1 MVINNNPEKLS
12 FCQKNCIKINW
23 IENENVQILEFSI
36 FWPHSVEIISETIRD
51 RRNQLTYYK
60 SLVQLVQRK
69 KSHQNLDEK

>member
-1 MVINNNPEKLS
+1 MVINNPEKLS
-12 FCQKNCIKINW
+12 FCQNCIRINW
-23 IENENVQILEFSI
+23 IENENVQILEFNI
-36 FWPHSVEIISETIRD
+36 FWPFSVEFISKTIRD